1 MQLGLCG
8 IRPGEDSDSRDTQ
21 TSGSSRSAQG
31 AGVPSRP
38 KTVDDISHQ
47 DEVVSALRTS
57 IANGQLPHLLF
68 YGPPGTGKT
77 STIIAVARE
86 LFGPQFREN
95 GRFLELNASD
105 DRGISIIRE
114 KVKSFAQG
122 AISGSSTMPP
132 FKIIVLDEA
141 DSMTNDAQSALRR
154 MMENYSK
161 PVASRC
167 AKFRFQPLEKV
178 SMAARIEHVC
188 KEEQISIHES
198 AAKVLMDV
206 SGGDMRKAINYLQS
220 ANQLS
225 GDNITEDAIL
235 AIAGVAPKELF
246 HVMWQHVA
254 KNSFDRL
261 KGEID
266 DIIYSGYP
274 VLTILHQLADEVV
287 GHPDMDM
294 FKKAKVCLRIAEADK
309 KLGDG
314 ASEYMQLLDVAA
326 FLMRTYHE

>member
-1 MQLGLCG
+1 M
-8 IRPGEDSDSRDTQ
+8 
-21 TSGSSRSAQG
+21 SGPKHLPW
-31 AGVPSRP
+31 VEKYRP
-38 KTVDDISHQ
+38 KSVSDISHQ

-86 LFGPQFREN
+86 LFGPKFREN

-105 DRGISIIRE
+105 DRGISVIRE

-122 AISGSSTMPP
+122 AISGSSNMPP

-161 PVASRC
+161 VTRFCLICNYVSRIIEPVASRC
-167 AKFRFQPLEKV
+167 AKFRYQPLEQV
-178 SMAARIEHVC
+178 SMTARIQYVC
-188 KEEQISIHES
+188 EQENVSISNE
-198 AAKVLMDV
+198 ATTTLLEV
-206 SGGDMRKAINYLQS
+206 SGGDLRKAINYLQS
-220 ANQLS
+220 ANQLN
-225 GDNITEDAIL
+225 GDQITEDDIL
-235 AIAGVAPKELF
+235 AIAGVAPKALF
-246 HVMWQHVA
+246 DKLWIHVA
-254 KNSFDRL
+254 KNSFDQL
-261 KGEID
+261 KDEVE
-266 DIIYSGYP
+266 DILYAGYP

-287 GHPDMDM
+287 ANKSMDPL
-294 FKKAKVCLRIAEADK
+294 KKAKVCLCIAEADK